1 MASNAKFCSQC
12 ASPLPEPNPPFCSQ
26 CGATIVTESNPSTI
40 IDEVSVTADTPLTA
54 ILSGFKNYINFSG
67 KATRYDLFWFALVCG
82 LILPVTLHLATEY
95 MEVGSIHKSGGHY
108 WAGEPHY
115 ENPVTNV
122 WSQYLMFFQFLT
134 LAYFAGVTIPLF
146 AVFVR
151 RLRNI
156 GKNPKWVLFLAP
168 YWTLIFIAGLTHE
181 HVYFEPLYIPLTISQ
196 IFLFLPITYCLID
209 KSVQDSVLLK
219 LVVVV
224 VATVVWKLCA
234 LLILAAD
241 FAFLLF
247 GFDVILSEYSY
258 HLVVRAIASN
268 NYMFFLGLIPSL
280 YIYKR
285 KFGSFWD

>member
-1 MASNAKFCSQC
+1 MASSAKFCSKC

-95 MEVGSIHKSGGHY
+95 MDVSSTNKSGGHY
-108 WAGEPHY
+108 
-115 ENPVTNV
+115 

-156 GKNPKWVLFLAP
+156 GKNPKLVLFLAP
-168 YWTLIFIAGLTHE
+168 YWALIFISGLTYDHL
-181 HVYFEPLYIPLTISQ
+181 HGDPIYLALGISQ
-196 IFLFLPITYCLID
+196 IFLFLPITYCLLD

-219 LVVVV
+219 LVVVAV
-224 VATVVWKLCA
+224 GTVVWWVCTYIIGFLYGFFFLA
-234 LLILAAD
+234 RVFGVGFEYNYPVIVGLIAD
-241 FAFLLF
+241 N
-247 GFDVILSEYSY
+247 
-258 HLVVRAIASN
+258 HL
-268 NYMFFLGLIPSL
+268 FFLGLIPSL